1 MKGSLRVLLL
11 LAAVLLGT
19 WDFAAAE
26 EPEPAAAGEPETASA
41 PAAVSESLPGD
52 LPPPGPSPG
61 PEQVEPLTYEIAS
74 GLRCPVCQ
82 GLSVADSPSPTAVAM
97 KDRVRELVV
106 AGYTEEQIND
116 YFIARYGEWV
126 LLSPPAKGLAWLLW
140 LGPAG
145 LLGLVLAWA
154 IAVATS
160 WRREEDPVPLP
171 SDVGLVPKD
180 PYEAQ
185 LLSELEDDAP

>member
-1 MKGSLRVLLL
+1 M
-11 LAAVLLGT
+11 
-19 WDFAAAE
+19 
-26 EPEPAAAGEPETASA
+26 AGEPETTAA
-41 PAAVSESLPGD
+41 IEGLPAD
-52 LPPPGPSPG
+52 LPPPGPPPAS
-61 PEQVEPLTYEIAS
+61 ETVEPLTYEIAS

-106 AGYTEEQIND
+106 AGYTEEQIED

-126 LLSPPAKGLAWLLW
+126 LLSPPKQGLAWLLW
-140 LGPAG
+140 LGPAV

-154 IAVATS
+154 TAVATS
-160 WRREEDPVPLP
+160 WRREPDAVPLP

-180 PYEAQ
+180 PYEEQ
-185 LLSELEDDAP
+185 LLRELEDDAP